1 MRPRPLSSSQR
12 WDLGLLLAMLLVFCL
27 VLTALVNLRAVPLL
41 YAAKPTPAAPVAL
54 PSPRLLPTLELLP
67 EAPPQLPAFSTISLA
82 PPAMPAPRTADIRYY
97 NGKKYRF
104 VKTLHL
110 RVTAYAPDSRC
121 CFPYDGTTTASG
133 VPVTTN
139 GGNLAAA
146 DTSLIP
152 MHSLVIVPGYA
163 RNAPVPVLD
172 RGSAIKGHRLDVL
185 LPTYDKAKSWGVR
198 YLAVKIY
205 EPAPH

>member
-12 WDLGLLLAMLLVFCL
+12 WDLGLLLAMLTVFCL
-27 VLTALVNLRAVPLL
+27 VLTALVSLRAVPLL
-41 YAAKPTPAAPVAL
+41 LAAKPTPIAPVAPL
-54 PSPRLLPTLELLP
+54 DHRLLPTMELLP
-67 EAPPQLPAFSTISLA
+67 VSPPPLPTFSTFS
-82 PPAMPAPRTADIRYY
+82 PAPAPTPERRTTDIRFF
-97 NGKKYRF
+97 NGQRYRF
-104 VKTLHL
+104 IKTLSL
-110 RVTAYAPDSRC
+110 RVTAYAPDARC

-146 DTSLIP
+146 DTSVIP

-172 RGSAIKGHRLDVL
+172 RGSAIKGRRLDVL
-185 LPTYDKAKSWGVR
+185 LPTYEAAKAWGVR
-198 YLAVKIY
+198 TVQVKIY
-205 EPAPH
+205 QPVK

>member
-12 WDLGLLLAMLLVFCL
+12 WDLGLLLALLLVFCL
-27 VLTALVNLRAVPLL
+27 VLTALVHLRAVPLL
-41 YAAKPTPAAPVAL
+41 YAAGPTPAAPVA
-54 PSPRLLPTLELLP
+54 PPDRSLLPTLELLP
-67 EAPPQLPAFSTISLA
+67 VLPPPLPVFSLVSPA
-82 PPAMPAPRTADIRYY
+82 PPATPERRTTDIRFY
-97 NGKKYRF
+97 NGKRYRF
-104 VKTLHL
+104 VKTLAL

-146 DTSLIP
+146 DTSVIP
-152 MHSLVIVPGYA
+152 LHSLVIVPGYA
-163 RNAPVPVLD
+163 RNTPVPVLD

-185 LPTYDKAKSWGVR
+185 LPTFEKAKSWGVR